1 MSILASDVFAQI
13 RSQLDDDNSGR
24 YDETDDLVPAVNAA
38 IKYLV
43 QVLNVAMEQKKFA
56 PESLRELIRVGIV
69 PVTGS
74 GNIKR
79 ANITAASLDIWSVLG
94 VEPSPVVEE
103 ATSTT
108 VAPDDYFETRNRFAD
123 RLTLEEWNMQSSDP
137 FSAGSLQSIPTV
149 FLKAAYLG
157 PMKVFDAVNQ
167 YILIRPSAAFTNGY
181 VGIWYLKNPDDVAT
195 GASVIEFPDS
205 LFTVLVDKALSY
217 ISRQHNPE
225 DRLGVITEKEVLQIV
240 SLISA

>member
-1 MSILASDVFAQI
+1 
-13 RSQLDDDNSGR
+13 
-24 YDETDDLVPAVNAA
+24 
-38 IKYLV
+38 
-43 QVLNVAMEQKKFA
+43 
-56 PESLRELIRVGIV
+56 
-69 PVTGS
+69 
-74 GNIKR
+74 
-79 ANITAASLDIWSVLG
+79 
-94 VEPSPVVEE
+94 VEE

-195 GASVIEFPDS
+195 GASVIEFPILCLRS
-205 LFTVLVDKALSY
+205 WWIKLELYFQT
-217 ISRQHNPE
+217 
-225 DRLGVITEKEVLQIV
+225 T
-240 SLISA
+240 